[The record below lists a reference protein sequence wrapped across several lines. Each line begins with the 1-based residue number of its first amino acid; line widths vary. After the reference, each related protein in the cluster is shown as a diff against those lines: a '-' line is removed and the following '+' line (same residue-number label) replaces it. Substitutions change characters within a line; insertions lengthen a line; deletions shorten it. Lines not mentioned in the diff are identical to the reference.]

1 MRFSV
6 SYQVN
11 KLEKAYRMRVYSLI
25 KEAVRTV
32 NKPYYNKLFLQFEK
46 RIKPFSFST
55 YLHNFTLDDTTITL
69 DRITITISSPDM
81 EFAVHAFNGL
91 RKLKEYSVNGEVWR
105 QSNFQLLKEPV
116 ITSRKVVFR
125 TCSPIL
131 IEDKN
136 GRPLAPTDP
145 LYEKELN
152 YYANLQI
159 HQFAGR
165 DLYEPIHIS
174 PIHMKKMV
182 IKERNRHLEKN
193 SFLYFTTYRGLFML
207 EGSPQDLQLL
217 YQLGIGK
224 RTTYFGLVEYEYEKV

>member
-1 MRFSV
+1 
-6 SYQVN
+6 
-11 KLEKAYRMRVYSLI
+11 
-25 KEAVRTV
+25 
-32 NKPYYNKLFLQFEK
+32 
-46 RIKPFSFST
+46 
-55 YLHNFTLDDTTITL
+55 
-69 DRITITISSPDM
+69 M

-91 RKLKEYSVNGEVWR
+91 RKLKEYSVNGELWR
-105 QSNFQLLKEPV
+105 QLNFQLLKEPV

-159 HQFAGR
+159 YQFAGR

-174 PIHMKKMV
+174 PIHMKKW
-182 IKERNRHLEKN
+182 
-193 SFLYFTTYRGLFML
+193 
-207 EGSPQDLQLL
+207 
-217 YQLGIGK
+217 
-224 RTTYFGLVEYEYEKV
+224 

>member
-1 MRFSV
+1 M
-6 SYQVN
+6 
-11 KLEKAYRMRVYSLI
+11 
-25 KEAVRTV
+25 
-32 NKPYYNKLFLQFEK
+32 
-46 RIKPFSFST
+46 
-55 YLHNFTLDDTTITL
+55 
-69 DRITITISSPDM
+69 
-81 EFAVHAFNGL
+81 
-91 RKLKEYSVNGEVWR
+91 NGEVWR
-105 QSNFQLLKEPV
+105 QLNFQLLKEPV